1 MKLQFPSPMKSTICL
16 ALLLALGSLAQA
28 QEAIPL
34 EEAQKAARKLIATI
48 GTASDLPFTMEAD
61 VERPAGLK
69 GGEAG
74 VIVLP
79 DKSLNAAAVA
89 AAGKTFVPVG
99 QLWSLK
105 VTLASG
111 GRGFSSD
118 KLRLVSVGDGERT
131 REVQFFLLG
140 VVKNEQGAL
149 ELAVFGKG
157 AEPLYRVAL
166 QKAGSGS
173 QNLPLELTGTKTGE
187 ESARLTLSVLGQY
200 TADLDLVKA
209 D

>member
-1 MKLQFPSPMKSTICL
+1 MKLAVRL
-16 ALLLALGSLAQA
+16 ALLFVLGGLAQA

-34 EEAQKAARKLIATI
+34 EEAQKAARKLITVSSS
-48 GTASDLPFTMEAD
+48 ASDLPFTVDAD
-61 VERPAGLK
+61 AERPAGLK
-69 GGEAG
+69 GDEAG

-79 DKSLNAAAVA
+79 DKGLTADAVA

-111 GRGFSSD
+111 GRSFTSD

-149 ELAVFGKG
+149 ELGVFGKG

-173 QNLPLELTGTKTGE
+173 QNFPIEISGTKTGE

-200 TADLDLVKA
+200 TADLDVIKA

>member
-1 MKLQFPSPMKSTICL
+1 MKLAVRL
-16 ALLLALGSLAQA
+16 ALLLVLGGLAQA

-34 EEAQKAARKLIATI
+34 EEAQKAARKLVSMSSS
-48 GTASDLPFTMEAD
+48 ASDIPFSVDAD
-61 VERPAGLK
+61 AERPAGLK

-79 DKSLNAAAVA
+79 DKALTAEVVA

-105 VTLASG
+105 VTLASA
-111 GRGFSSD
+111 GRSFSSD
-118 KLRLVSVGDGERT
+118 KLRLVSVGDSERT

-149 ELAVFGKG
+149 ELGVFGKG

-173 QNLPLELTGTKTGE
+173 QNFPIELSGTKTGE

-200 TADLDLVKA
+200 TADLDVIKA